1 MHDLTHRPPPRAV
14 LPPTVAE
21 PSYATQILTVTA
33 WVLEL
38 VAVEPLTQAALDD
51 ALRTATAGIV
61 GHLPAVV
68 AESATLRARS
78 QLPSYDDVTH
88 AEYALRIRA
97 AAKALG

>member
-14 LPPTVAE
+14 LPPAVPE
-21 PSYATQILTVTA
+21 PSYAAQILTVTA

-51 ALRTATAGIV
+51 ALRTAAAGIV

-68 AESATLRARS
+68 AESATLRARAHLAP
-78 QLPSYDDVTH
+78 LPDITH
-88 AEYALRIRA
+88 AEYALRLRA
-97 AAKALG
+97 TAKEMR